1 MASDCPSSGF
11 ELIEN
16 TQCTI
21 QISTIRGWPWMLEDG
36 TDIYARVIAA
46 NEIGESDASDPATG
60 STVFVPIVP
69 GAPTSLTNKIS
80 GTSKTTACFT
90 W

>member
-1 MASDCPSSGF
+1 
-11 ELIEN
+11 
-16 TQCTI
+16 
-21 QISTIRGWPWMLEDG
+21 MLEDG